1 MLFYFIFVC
10 LVGMFSVIYFD
21 SYLVFCLR
29 IDSGKHFV
37 SSVPNCLLIVG
48 LFTSESPLYAEQ
60 DLKEPMQTSEHYAVQ
75 RLIVMHLISGLLSML
90 TGIQMYWA
98 DRELPADKSRHT
110 LCGCVSSGLP

>member
-37 SSVPNCLLIVG
+37 SSVLNCLLIVG
-48 LFTSESPLYAEQ
+48 LFTSKSSLCRARSQGTDADVRALCSATPDSNALNLRLAIYA
-60 DLKEPMQTSEHYAVQ
+60 DWNTNVLG
-75 RLIVMHLISGLLSML
+75 R
-90 TGIQMYWA
+90 
-98 DRELPADKSRHT
+98 
-110 LCGCVSSGLP
+110 